1 MDETPYRKIDKETGK
16 VTDEIVYMTADEED
30 DYIICQA
37 SEELD
42 EEGRLLH
49 NRVRVRDRAEIKE
62 SVEKGL
68 EPLEKPLEVHE
79 EISCTFFYA
88 VSLHRDSV
96 TNSINPS

>member
-1 MDETPYRKIDKETGK
+1 MGTTGRDGEGAETERQIHPRNG
-16 VTDEIVYMTADEED
+16 
-30 DYIICQA
+30 
-37 SEELD
+37 
-42 EEGRLLH
+42 EG
-49 NRVRVRDRAEIKE
+49 IKE

-88 VSLHRDSV
+88 VTLHRDSV